1 MMNKEPT
8 RWVGSILLQL
18 PGSLVYAAFLER
30 EVRVNV
36 EIKGGADIG
45 VAQQGTHGFVVA
57 AAFYAAGGK
66 TVPEPVK
73 ADGRQL

>member
-18 PGSLVYAAFLER
+18 PGSLVYAALLER

-36 EIKGGADIG
+36 EIKGGVDIG